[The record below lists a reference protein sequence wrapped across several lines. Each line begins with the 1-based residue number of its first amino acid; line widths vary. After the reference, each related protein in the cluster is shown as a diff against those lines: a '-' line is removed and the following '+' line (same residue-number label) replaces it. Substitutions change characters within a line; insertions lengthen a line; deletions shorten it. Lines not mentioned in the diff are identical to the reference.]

1 MVSLVIAVHVLA
13 CIALVIVILLQR
25 GKGADIGA
33 VFGGSS
39 QTLFGARGAGNAL
52 TRATAALAVIFFATS
67 IYLAYASTQR
77 ATGSIFDRP
86 AAGAA
91 APSPAGGGAGATPA
105 PLVFPEPAPAP
116 PAQAPATK

>member
-1 MVSLVIAVHVLA
+1 MTSLVIALHVLV
-13 CIALVIVILLQR
+13 CVALVIVILLQR

-77 ATGSIFDRP
+77 ATGSIFHRSGRG
-86 AAGAA
+86 AGA
-91 APSPAGGGAGATPA
+91 PATAGGAGATPA
-105 PLVFPEPAPAP
+105 PPVFPEPAPAP
-116 PAQAPATK
+116 EPPSTK

>member
-1 MVSLVIAVHVLA
+1 MTSLVIAIHVLV
-13 CIALVIVILLQR
+13 CVALVIVILLQR

-77 ATGSIFDRP
+77 VTGSIFDRSGRGTGGP
-86 AAGAA
+86 A
-91 APSPAGGGAGATPA
+91 PAGGGAGATPA
-105 PLVFPEPAPAP
+105 PPVFPEPAPQP
-116 PAQAPATK
+116 PSTR

>member
-1 MVSLVIAVHVLA
+1 MVSLVIAVHVLV

-39 QTLFGARGAGNAL
+39 QTLFGARGAANAL

-86 AAGAA
+86 AAGTAKPAPAA
-91 APSPAGGGAGATPA
+91 AGATPA

>member
-1 MVSLVIAVHVLA
+1 MISLVIAVHVLA
-13 CIALVIVILLQR
+13 CIALAIVILLQR

-52 TRATAALAVIFFATS
+52 TRATAALAVLFFATS
-67 IYLAYASTQR
+67 IYLAFASTQR

-86 AAGAA
+86 GAGGA
-91 APSPAGGGAGATPA
+91 APSAPVGGSGATPA
-105 PLVFPEPAPAP
+105 PLEFPAPAEAP
-116 PAQAPATK
+116 PAEAPATK